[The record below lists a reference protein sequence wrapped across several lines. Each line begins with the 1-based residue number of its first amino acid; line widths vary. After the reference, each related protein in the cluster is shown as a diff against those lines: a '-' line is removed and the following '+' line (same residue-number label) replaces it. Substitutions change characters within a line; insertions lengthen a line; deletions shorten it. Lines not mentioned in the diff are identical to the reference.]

1 MVHAWVHEKWKQGQ
15 WVHVTATP
23 LLTDPGYSFVTND
36 LSILSSVV
44 INNLESAIEIRCRFK
59 SPGWA
64 IQKGTTS
71 WLGFLPLGPI
81 GRNMLVSAPSV
92 QLKLALTVYSCHT
105 TNSQWTSCAEVDLYG
120 IAWNSRDQGQNSNS
134 LRDAIGRSH
143 EKPTLPVP
151 LSSTP
156 NSKHPIPHLNRQIYP
171 QYLHLSQ
178 TAKHLLKEKK
188 IRHPTH
194 VSGLK
199 TVQGLQNNG
208 DAKLSGTVWLA
219 KGGGVYGVSFHFNT
233 FFSNV
238 WAQAAPRMATTSVPI
253 PSKPPPPGGQWSSMA
268 QVPSLR
274 ALQRTWTSALRYNS
288 LAQSA
293 SSVAIRWNPIYM
305 RTTEN

>member
-156 NSKHPIPHLNRQIYP
+156 NSKHPIPHLNAR
-171 QYLHLSQ
+171 YLMLYLNHWHLLENWHSGGFCGARCVFCTHFGREKVHFWSCPDRPLSQ
-178 TAKHLLKEKK
+178 D
-188 IRHPTH
+188 I
-194 VSGLK
+194 SII
-199 TVQGLQNNG
+199 
-208 DAKLSGTVWLA
+208 
-219 KGGGVYGVSFHFNT
+219 
-233 FFSNV
+233 NV
-238 WAQAAPRMATTSVPI
+238 I
-253 PSKPPPPGGQWSSMA
+253 
-268 QVPSLR
+268 
-274 ALQRTWTSALRYNS
+274 
-288 LAQSA
+288 
-293 SSVAIRWNPIYM
+293 
-305 RTTEN
+305 